1 VVRPIIIPILV
12 VAASV
17 LALPAFAG
25 QDLVGPVSREDILA
39 HSPAWRDGVAAYAPD
54 PAAIEKLRGLTSE
67 TRIEVFLAT
76 WCRDSVAHVP
86 AFFKVLDLADTPR
99 LEVSYVALPRARE
112 ERAPYCGDRAIERI
126 PTFIVFVGG
135 REAGRIVETPETSV
149 EADLARI
156 LGL

>member
-1 VVRPIIIPILV
+1 MAVSI
-12 VAASV
+12 AAFP
-17 LALPAFAG
+17 ALAG
-25 QDLVGPVSREDILA
+25 QDLTGPVGREDILA
-39 HSPAWRDGVAAYAPD
+39 HSPAWQDGVSAYSPD
-54 PAAIEKLRGLTSE
+54 PAAIEKLRGLTSAV
-67 TRIEVFLAT
+67 RIEVFLAT

-86 AFFKVLDLADTPR
+86 AFFKVLDLAGSSG

-112 ERAPYCGDRAIERI
+112 DRAPYCGDREIERI

-149 EADLARI
+149 EADLVRI